1 MGILRTILA
10 LAVVVY
16 HSFTIFGLRLCGGQI
31 AVESFFII
39 SGFYMAF
46 VLNEKY
52 VGVGSY
58 RTFLWS
64 RFYRIFPVY
73 WIVLVAALL
82 VSLIGYYGFH
92 HAYYLSRFFENKQCL
107 SFTTMGYFLLENI
120 FIIGQDALY
129 FLRLDTDCHP
139 KLMYYVLSYKHVGYQ
154 YLLVPQAW
162 SISLELLF
170 YSIAPFIVRKKIGWQ
185 LAVIIL
191 SLGAKILYATQ
202 FNLSLDPWTYRF
214 FPFELGFFML
224 GSIAYQVYSYFKN
237 KLISP
242 NIGYTL
248 LALCII
254 GICGID
260 EVAMNANIK
269 NSLFYS
275 LIVVSIP
282 FIFLAF
288 KNSATDRYIGELSF
302 SLYISHHLIV
312 SLFRGFFYSHA
323 EWMIYYGYTVVIA
336 SLLVA
341 IVFQKL
347 IIKPLEVIRM
357 KRILST

>member
-170 YSIAPFIVRKKIGWQ
+170 YGIAPFIVRKKIGWQ
-185 LAVIIL
+185 LVVIIL

-237 KLISP
+237 KSISP
-242 NIGYTL
+242 HIGYAL

-254 GICGID
+254 GILGID

-275 LIVVSIP
+275 LIVGSIP

-288 KNSATDRYIGELSF
+288 KNSAADRYIGELTF

-312 SLFRGFFYSHA
+312 SLFRGFFYSHS
-323 EWMIYYGYTVVIA
+323 EWMIYYGYTVVMA

>member
-16 HSFTIFGLRLCGGQI
+16 HSFTIFGLGLCGGQI
-31 AVESFFII
+31 AVESFFMI

-46 VLNEKY
+46 ILNEKY
-52 VGVGSY
+52 IGVGSY
-58 RTFLWS
+58 RIFLLS

-73 WIVLVAALL
+73 WIVLVAAFLL
-82 VSLIGYYGFH
+82 SLIGYYGFN
-92 HAYYLSRFFENKQCL
+92 HAYYLSRFFENKECL
-107 SFTTMGYFLLENI
+107 SFTTMGYFLMENI
-120 FIIGQDALY
+120 IIIGQDVLY

-139 KLMYYVLSYKHVGYQ
+139 KLMYYILSYKHLGYQ

-170 YSIAPFIVRKKIGWQ
+170 YCIAPFIVRKKIGWQ
-185 LAVIIL
+185 LTIILL
-191 SLGAKILYATQ
+191 SLGAKVVYATQ

-224 GSIAYQVYSYFKN
+224 GSIAYQSYIYIQN
-237 KLISP
+237 KPIFP
-242 NIGYTL
+242 QIGYAL
-248 LALCII
+248 LVLCII

-260 EVAMNANIK
+260 ELAMNVSIK
-269 NSLFYS
+269 NTLFYS
-275 LIVVSIP
+275 LIFISIP
-282 FIFLAF
+282 FVFLAF

-312 SLFRGFFYSHA
+312 SLFRGFFYSHH
-323 EWMIYYGYTVVIA
+323 EWMIYYGYAVVVA
-336 SLLVA
+336 SLIVA
-341 IVFQKL
+341 IAFQKL
-347 IIKPLEVIRM
+347 IIKPLEVMRLKRM
-357 KRILST
+357 LST

>member
-170 YSIAPFIVRKKIGWQ
+170 YCIAPFIVRKKIGWQ
-185 LAVIIL
+185 LVVIIL
-191 SLGAKILYATQ
+191 SLGAKILYAMQ

-237 KLISP
+237 KSISP
-242 NIGYTL
+242 HVGYAL
-248 LALCII
+248 LVLCII

-288 KNSATDRYIGELSF
+288 KNSAIDRYIGELSF

-312 SLFRGFFYSHA
+312 SLFRGFFYSHS
-323 EWMIYYGYTVVIA
+323 EWMIYYGYTVVMA